1 MLSNNPLTGF
11 PLCFDCIK
19 KQLKYNDLT
28 DADFFCRTYNI
39 PFDPTIWMKI
49 AEEGGPEVFKLY
61 TTWFYENNSDPDI
74 PKSVYKTA
82 TTDTRG
88 RVNSEWAKKRSF
100 AEILKKIEPIRESYC
115 DRGHIKWGTQYTFEE
130 LLHLDSL
137 YTATLRANNIIN
149 PLQKEAVKTLCKLQI
164 EIDNAIAAQDTKA
177 GRDLANTWS
186 TFAKQ
191 ADLETMISE
200 SKTDD
205 ITTVAA
211 LYDYMEKSGFK
222 FRFYDNVDRDE
233 LDRAIKDI
241 QSTNKRLILE
251 STGLNS
257 LLEDM
262 IRKKMDSME
271 AEKTEEATSE
281 VSIDDLMNF
290 NVDDYTEVATESD
303 DEITSMDFNEEQS
316 EAVTINRQEK

>member
-1 MLSNNPLTGF
+1 
-11 PLCFDCIK
+11 
-19 KQLKYNDLT
+19 
-28 DADFFCRTYNI
+28 
-39 PFDPTIWMKI
+39 
-49 AEEGGPEVFKLY
+49 
-61 TTWFYENNSDPDI
+61 
-74 PKSVYKTA
+74 
-82 TTDTRG
+82 
-88 RVNSEWAKKRSF
+88 
-100 AEILKKIEPIRESYC
+100 
-115 DRGHIKWGTQYTFEE
+115 
-130 LLHLDSL
+130 
-137 YTATLRANNIIN
+137 
-149 PLQKEAVKTLCKLQI
+149 
-164 EIDNAIAAQDTKA
+164 
-177 GRDLANTWS
+177 
-186 TFAKQ
+186 
-191 ADLETMISE
+191 MISE

-303 DEITSMDFNEEQS
+303 DEITSMDFNEEQP
-316 EAVTINRQEK
+316 EAPIINRQEK

>member
-1 MLSNNPLTGF
+1 
-11 PLCFDCIK
+11 
-19 KQLKYNDLT
+19 
-28 DADFFCRTYNI
+28 
-39 PFDPTIWMKI
+39 
-49 AEEGGPEVFKLY
+49 
-61 TTWFYENNSDPDI
+61 
-74 PKSVYKTA
+74 
-82 TTDTRG
+82 
-88 RVNSEWAKKRSF
+88 
-100 AEILKKIEPIRESYC
+100 
-115 DRGHIKWGTQYTFEE
+115 
-130 LLHLDSL
+130 
-137 YTATLRANNIIN
+137 
-149 PLQKEAVKTLCKLQI
+149 
-164 EIDNAIAAQDTKA
+164 
-177 GRDLANTWS
+177 
-186 TFAKQ
+186 
-191 ADLETMISE
+191 MISE

-303 DEITSMDFNEEQS
+303 DEITSMDFSEEQP
-316 EAVTINRQEK
+316 EAVIINRQEK

>member
-1 MLSNNPLTGF
+1 
-11 PLCFDCIK
+11 
-19 KQLKYNDLT
+19 
-28 DADFFCRTYNI
+28 
-39 PFDPTIWMKI
+39 
-49 AEEGGPEVFKLY
+49 
-61 TTWFYENNSDPDI
+61 
-74 PKSVYKTA
+74 
-82 TTDTRG
+82 
-88 RVNSEWAKKRSF
+88 
-100 AEILKKIEPIRESYC
+100 
-115 DRGHIKWGTQYTFEE
+115 
-130 LLHLDSL
+130 
-137 YTATLRANNIIN
+137 
-149 PLQKEAVKTLCKLQI
+149 
-164 EIDNAIAAQDTKA
+164 
-177 GRDLANTWS
+177 
-186 TFAKQ
+186 
-191 ADLETMISE
+191 MISE

>member
-1 MLSNNPLTGF
+1 
-11 PLCFDCIK
+11 
-19 KQLKYNDLT
+19 
-28 DADFFCRTYNI
+28 
-39 PFDPTIWMKI
+39 
-49 AEEGGPEVFKLY
+49 
-61 TTWFYENNSDPDI
+61 
-74 PKSVYKTA
+74 
-82 TTDTRG
+82 
-88 RVNSEWAKKRSF
+88 
-100 AEILKKIEPIRESYC
+100 
-115 DRGHIKWGTQYTFEE
+115 
-130 LLHLDSL
+130 
-137 YTATLRANNIIN
+137 
-149 PLQKEAVKTLCKLQI
+149 
-164 EIDNAIAAQDTKA
+164 
-177 GRDLANTWS
+177 
-186 TFAKQ
+186 
-191 ADLETMISE
+191 MISE

-303 DEITSMDFNEEQS
+303 DEITSMDFNEEQP
-316 EAVTINRQEK
+316 EAVIINRQEK

>member
-1 MLSNNPLTGF
+1 
-11 PLCFDCIK
+11 
-19 KQLKYNDLT
+19 
-28 DADFFCRTYNI
+28 
-39 PFDPTIWMKI
+39 
-49 AEEGGPEVFKLY
+49 
-61 TTWFYENNSDPDI
+61 
-74 PKSVYKTA
+74 
-82 TTDTRG
+82 
-88 RVNSEWAKKRSF
+88 
-100 AEILKKIEPIRESYC
+100 
-115 DRGHIKWGTQYTFEE
+115 
-130 LLHLDSL
+130 
-137 YTATLRANNIIN
+137 
-149 PLQKEAVKTLCKLQI
+149 
-164 EIDNAIAAQDTKA
+164 
-177 GRDLANTWS
+177 
-186 TFAKQ
+186 
-191 ADLETMISE
+191 MISE

-303 DEITSMDFNEEQS
+303 DEITSMDFNEEQP